1 MSEVKTVLVGVMHTM
16 AYEGKPNVDVIKQDA
31 KLNKVTAADRD
42 AAWEQYQE
50 ELKQQEQ
57 QNAGTDADGAT
68 EQNTGDDSGDANAG
82 QEGGTE
88 TGAANDGDSS
98 DESGTGSDADN
109 QNTPPSPDENKTGSG
124 EAEAVLVVKTKRAKG
139 SRRRAGFRFGG
150 EPVAIPLADLSDE
163 QLDEIKADPALSVK
177 EELV

>member
-1 MSEVKTVLVGVMHTM
+1 MSEVKKVLVGVMHTM

-31 KLNKVTAADRD
+31 KLDKVTAADRD

-57 QNAGTDADGAT
+57 QNAGTDADGSA
-68 EQNTGDDSGDANAG
+68 EQNTGDGNTGPD
-82 QEGGTE
+82 GGTE
-88 TGAANDGDSS
+88 TGAPNDGDNP
-98 DESGTGSDADN
+98 DESGTNSEAGTQVTSP
-109 QNTPPSPDENKTGSG
+109 TPDENKTGSG

-163 QLDEIKADPALSVK
+163 QVDEIKADPALSVK
-177 EELV
+177 EQLV